1 MTTALHALL
10 AAAARVAPGLA
21 GRVVEPGSAAAP
33 WHAETRLAALHRR
46 WAAAHPEAGA
56 HYAALRGWG
65 LLVWQPAYLAVFG
78 AHLADGQV
86 DLERLSLEMHA
97 GDVGGY
103 AVAAHALRPG
113 DEAQRLHDGARQL
126 LAGTARLLPAWQ
138 ALAPLQAKAARRTLA
153 DCVLAALLA
162 ACRST
167 RRPAHETLAWG
178 DQWLA
183 ALGLHGE
190 HSYFVYRDAAGA
202 VALAPE
208 RKVCCLHFRRRGAER
223 CSTCPR
229 LAQHERVRR
238 LHAEE
243 AVA

>member
-1 MTTALHALL
+1 MTTALHALV
-10 AAAARVAPGLA
+10 AAAARAVPGLV

-46 WAAAHPEAGA
+46 WAAAHPEAGP

-78 AHLADGQV
+78 AHLADAQV
-86 DLERLSLEMHA
+86 DLDRLSLQMQA

-103 AVAAHALRPG
+103 AVAAHALRAG

-138 ALAPLQAKAARRTLA
+138 AHAPLQAKAAQRTLA
-153 DCVLAALLA
+153 DCVLAALLTTCA
-162 ACRST
+162 PM
-167 RRPAHETLAWG
+167 RRPAQETLAWG

-183 ALGLHGE
+183 ALGLQGE
-190 HSYFVYRDAAGA
+190 RSYFVYRNAAGLE
-202 VALAPE
+202 VLVPE
-208 RKVCCLHFRRRGAER
+208 RKLCCLHFRRRGAKR

-238 LHAEE
+238 LRAEE
-243 AVA
+243 AMA